1 MQSAHPSSFGNRP
14 GNASAQGFPYGGGRE
29 TPAEFPGP
37 GSEKEAKMKRGHR
50 LQGGILPGL
59 HLPEQPPWPDLLLE
73 GGQQGRP
80 KTFGPLSRV
89 PKLSPPPREEWRL
102 LGDQDEMAK
111 KAGRDQ
117 WRLLFAPRQIWSGV
131 EVEVRKIQLPSRGG
145 FRAAQPVPP
154 PPR

>member
-89 PKLSPPPREEWRL
+89 PKLSPPPPGKNGDCWGIKMKWRR
-102 LGDQDEMAK
+102 

-145 FRAAQPVPP
+145 FRAAQPPP